1 MRSLESIRRIYYKHR
16 KYSLGSLHRFN
27 EADEVP
33 VGMCR
38 SSEGDSNVIQVR
50 TYDCM
55 ITYDKYYQTPRMWLL
70 GYDEV
75 SSSHVSL
82 PYSH

>member
-1 MRSLESIRRIYYKHR
+1 MKSHFGAY
-16 KYSLGSLHRFN
+16 
-27 EADEVP
+27 
-33 VGMCR
+33 R

-75 SSSHVSL
+75 SSTHSSL
-82 PYSH
+82 R